1 MLTDSDQVQD
11 RSKEYI
17 EDFFDKNNKK
27 QEEDR
32 LSDLDT
38 DTEENVKRPPILFS
52 STHWVKNGMKY
63 NVSGEWPDDF
73 LDSVIIVI
81 ENNKLSW
88 RLQTHAMRLQVSQG
102 HQREYHLICY
112 VRFPISVLW

>member
-1 MLTDSDQVQD
+1 MTDSDQVQD

-52 STHWVKNGMKY
+52 STH
-63 NVSGEWPDDF
+63 
-73 LDSVIIVI
+73 
-81 ENNKLSW
+81 
-88 RLQTHAMRLQVSQG
+88 
-102 HQREYHLICY
+102 
-112 VRFPISVLW
+112 